1 MFSFKVAPAL
11 ATGCT
16 VVIKPSELTPLSA
29 MYMTKLLK
37 EAGLPPGVVNVVV
50 GYGPTVGNAL
60 TTNPRVDKVAFT
72 GSTAVGRKV
81 MEAASKSNLK
91 SVTLELGG
99 KSANIIFEDAN
110 FNEAV
115 KYAAHAIFFN
125 HGQNCV
131 RSRGP
136 RGCRLTLGSA
146 RAPACSFNAGSTT
159 NLPESSPRSPEKSR
173 SGEWYLARR
182 ELMPA
187 TLLIPPPTKARRSR
201 RLNTTAS

>member
-37 EAGLPPGVVNVVV
+37 EAGLPAGVVNVVV

-60 TTNPRVDKVAFT
+60 TINPRVDKVAFT

-99 KSANIIFEDAN
+99 KSADIVFEDAN

-115 KYAAHAIFFN
+115 KYAAHGIFFN

-131 RSRGP
+131 RGVWDRMGS
-136 RGCRLTLGSA
+136 RLTLDSA
-146 RAPACSFNAGSTT
+146 QAHACSFNVGSTM
-159 NLPESSPRSPEKSR
+159 NLRGSSPRSPERSR
-173 SGEWYLARR
+173 SGEYYIVGGW
-182 ELMPA
+182 
-187 TLLIPPPTKARRSR
+187 
-201 RLNTTAS
+201 